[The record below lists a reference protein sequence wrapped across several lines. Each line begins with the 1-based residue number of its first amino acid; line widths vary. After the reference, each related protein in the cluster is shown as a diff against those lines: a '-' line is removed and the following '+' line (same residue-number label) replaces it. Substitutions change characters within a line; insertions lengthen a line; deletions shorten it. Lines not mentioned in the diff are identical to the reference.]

1 MSYVRHVLQ
10 PGEKLLIE
18 GKPHWVSYW
27 RSLVCLAIAVAA
39 TLVAAKLD
47 QGSQS
52 VVYVAAV
59 LLCLLGLV
67 FAAHAWFVRFTTEI
81 GVTDRRVIYKSGF
94 ISRQTAEMNMDKI
107 ETVLVDQSLLGRV
120 LDFGTITIQG
130 TGASME
136 SLRNIAS
143 PVALRN
149 AITAR

>member
-18 GKPHWVSYW
+18 GRPHGVSYW

-107 ETVLVDQSLLGRV
+107 ETVLVDQSLLGRI
-120 LDFGTITIQG
+120 LDYGTITIQG

>member
-1 MSYVRHVLQ
+1 MSYVQHVLQ
-10 PGEKLLIE
+10 PGEKLLVE
-18 GKPHWVSYW
+18 GRPHWIAYW
-27 RSLVCLAIAVAA
+27 RALVCFALAVAA
-39 TLVAAKLD
+39 LVMAKRMD
-47 QGSQS
+47 AGSQS
-52 VVYVAAV
+52 ALELGAGFLAVVGV
-59 LLCLLGLV
+59 L
-67 FAAHAWFVRFTTEI
+67 FAAQAWFIRWTTEI

-107 ETVLVDQSLLGRV
+107 ETVLVDQSLLGRL

-136 SLRNIAS
+136 SLRRIAA